1 MQYQCASLL
10 RTKPCCVTGVLSA
23 NLLSGWRVSSSVR
36 PQTCCSAFESTWTE
50 KLPEAS
56 MLPDAS
62 ARKARASA
70 VCAPSESISARSL
83 RSSSCAIWASCPRRT
98 CGLHQV
104 VQAVLAAEGGLLLLE
119 VGIGIA
125 ACN

>member
-36 PQTCCSAFESTWTE
+36 PQTCCSAFESTCTE

-70 VCAPSESISARSL
+70 VCAPSESISSRSL
-83 RSSSCAIWASCPRRT
+83 RSSSCAIWASMPSSNMWPCTRLFRQCLPQR
-98 CGLHQV
+98 
-104 VQAVLAAEGGLLLLE
+104 AAS
-119 VGIGIA
+119 
-125 ACN
+125 CCSK